1 MFWFLLKLIK
11 SNNGYSSKTLTMLW
25 AMTISTL
32 LFLTIVILVIV
43 DLFTDYSVDTD
54 LYGISAVIGGITMFV
69 ISAIAGK
76 VYGDRSY
83 INNTKNNSELN
94 NINKLEDE

>member
-1 MFWFLLKLIK
+1 MFEFLLKLIK

-25 AMTISTL
+25 AMAVSTL
-32 LFLTIVILVIV
+32 LFLTIVVIVIV

-54 LYGISAVIGGITMFV
+54 LYGISAIIGGITMFA

-76 VYGDRSY
+76 VYGDKQY
-83 INNTKNNSELN
+83 IDKNNCDSDLN
-94 NINKLEDE
+94 NINKLDNE

>member
-1 MFWFLLKLIK
+1 MFEFLLKVIK

-25 AMTISTL
+25 AMIVSTL
-32 LFLTIVILVIV
+32 LFLTIVVIVIV

-54 LYGISAVIGGITMFV
+54 LYGISAIIGGITMFA

-76 VYGDRSY
+76 VYGDKQY
-83 INNTKNNSELN
+83 IDKNNCDSDLN
-94 NINKLEDE
+94 NINKLDNE